1 MSVFGVDYAWGRP
14 GPAALKRA
22 GAHFACR
29 YLSHD
34 GSGKNL
40 DHAEAKGLSDAGIWI
55 VPVWESTAKRAL
67 DGHAAGAQ
75 DARDAE
81 AQAKAC
87 GMPAGRPIYFAADW
101 DATAGDQGAIND
113 YLRGAASVL
122 GAHRVGLYGGYGPIS
137 RSFNAG
143 TIAWGWQTYA
153 WSGGQWDSRA
163 QLQQYSNDHL
173 INGVG
178 TDYNR
183 AVKADYGQWRID
195 TTPPTTTEEDMPN
208 GQLNEGL
215 GTTGKGAITPI
226 AIPKG
231 CYKQISFIAD
241 NGLQGLPPA
250 PLRVAVNHGGGHWTL
265 HPVTVDSAKDAPV
278 VTFPDPANTVG
289 ISVRREDQGD
299 VHVAWE
305 IS

>member
-14 GPAALKRA
+14 GPAALKTA

-55 VPVWESTAKRAL
+55 VVVWESTANRAL

-81 AQAKAC
+81 AQGKAC
-87 GMPAGRPIYFAADW
+87 GMPGGRPIYFAVDF
-101 DATAGDQGAIND
+101 DASSGDQGAIND

-122 GAHRVGLYGGYGPIS
+122 GTHRVGLYGGYGPVS

-178 TDYNR
+178 LDYDR
-183 AVKADYGQWRID
+183 AVKADYGQWRIGA
-195 TTPPTTTEEDMPN
+195 TPPVTQEDDMPY
-208 GQLNEGL
+208 GQLAEGA
-215 GTTGKGAITPI
+215 TAITPI

-231 CYKQISFIAD
+231 RYKQIGFIAD
-241 NGLQGLPPA
+241 NGLQGLPSA
-250 PLRVAVNHGGGHWTL
+250 QIRVAVQHAGAWHID
-265 HPVTVDSAKDAPV
+265 HVTVDSKKDQTV
-278 VTFPDPANTVG
+278 VTFTDPGNTVG
-289 ISVRREDQGD
+289 LSIRREDQGD